1 MNGGTVL
8 GLDVLSL
15 PEGFTPLEAVSVIKA
30 LDEEGRVSLLMRSTE
45 GLNSWESLGML
56 AAAAAVTRE
65 GLVSVFEDEG
75 RDEETEEDE

>member
-1 MNGGTVL
+1 ML